1 METKLNGMQAKK
13 EKRFKPQKQKAIIQ
27 PDLHFDIPKEEEE
40 EPIEDVAPRNRP
52 ANTFF
57 DDLEQVE
64 TLIFRLSQ
72 CNAHAN
78 SDQDILKI
86 ARLQS
91 QEKESLL
98 CIAHYCAHSTKAAT
112 KRAASD
118 ISHNA

>member
-64 TLIFRLSQ
+64 TLLFHIISMQFPSKLRSKHSQ
-72 CNAHAN
+72 SCEVAI
-78 SDQDILKI
+78 S
-86 ARLQS
+86 R
-91 QEKESLL
+91 E
-98 CIAHYCAHSTKAAT
+98 AT
-112 KRAASD
+112 SALYSM
-118 ISHNA
+118 